1 MNRSTLTLLTTL
13 MVIPLTSAWAEPYVG
28 INAGGSVVSIDKK
41 ITYEGAQTNLTDK
54 YSGVRAQVTLGY
66 NFHFEN
72 GGNNFS
78 NDVDGRTTPYDG
90 INHHNRSFYNCLTD
104 DFYGALEADGNYN
117 SGNSTSNVS
126 PWFLTTNATA
136 TEQQQ
141 WGFDLFA
148 LIKYRPT
155 PSAILFLGP
164 GFSEGRFQAGTQSR
178 TAGNLG
184 ITGNATSWLTGWS
197 IKGGVEVPMSDSMN
211 LVVSYQYTNF
221 QDISLTRIEPLT
233 DQSVTARYHP
243 IVNSATIGLN
253 FG

>member
-1 MNRSTLTLLTTL
+1 MKKSTLTLLTTL
-13 MVIPLTSAWAEPYVG
+13 IVLPVSSAFAEPYLG
-28 INAGGSVVSIDKK
+28 FNAGGSVVSIDKK
-41 ITYEGAQTNLTDK
+41 VTYEGAQTNLTDK
-54 YSGVRAQVTLGY
+54 YSGVRAQVTAGY

-72 GGNNFS
+72 GANNFS
-78 NDVDGRTTPYDG
+78 NDVNGRTTPDDSF
-90 INHHNRSFYNCLTD
+90 NQHNRSFYNRLTD
-104 DFYGALEADGNYN
+104 DFYGAFEIDGNYN
-117 SGNSTSNVS
+117 SGNSTSNIS

-136 TEQQQ
+136 TEQQEYS
-141 WGFDLFA
+141 FDLFA
-148 LIKYRPT
+148 LVKYRASPY
-155 PSAILFLGP
+155 AVLFLGP

-184 ITGNATSWLTGWS
+184 ITGNASSWLTGWS

-221 QDISLTRIEPLT
+221 QNLTLTRIEPLT
-233 DQSVTARYHP
+233 DLSVTARYHP